1 MIFESVP
8 HASEAPDEGTP
19 RHGTPRDTPLRTYSR
34 RARSVPNDSRS
45 TAEHT
50 RLQPQRTPGASRATP
65 AAESDLPVADP
76 ATNHVPAQPPPPAT
90 MAEDVAAAKE
100 KAAAFLASVRMA
112 IQPPLAAEPP
122 RQITPVT
129 TSQTPR
135 RSSRLAA
142 QPLNTAVRAS
152 KKGEILAMKKLGIIT
167 QDHEAAQ
174 ITDKDFDRFLVSTMQ
189 PRHFAALRDIFP
201 AANGLTDQEL
211 LLLTSQACAIPAT

>member
-1 MIFESVP
+1 
-8 HASEAPDEGTP
+8 
-19 RHGTPRDTPLRTYSR
+19 
-34 RARSVPNDSRS
+34 
-45 TAEHT
+45 
-50 RLQPQRTPGASRATP
+50 
-65 AAESDLPVADP
+65 
-76 ATNHVPAQPPPPAT
+76 

-129 TSQTPR
+129 TSQTR

-174 ITDKDFDRFLVSTMQ
+174 ITDKDLDRFLVSTMQ